1 MNTVTKSFGFALL
14 AGSLTLLACNNG
26 SDTTTTTTS
35 DTTATAADTKP
46 MMAPGGDSG
55 TTNSTNTNK
64 MSDADFVMKASAVN
78 MAEVNAHKAAQT
90 HATIADVKAH
100 AKHMLEDHTKLG
112 NDMKALATKKGWAT
126 ATDAD
131 PNKTQALNDMNSNK
145 KGKDWDAAYLDAQEN
160 DHKEAISMFEK
171 AQNDV
176 QDADLKALITQAL
189 PKLRDHLQMA
199 QDAKSKMK

>member
-1 MNTVTKSFGFALL
+1 MNTFTKSFGVLL
-14 AGSLTLLACNNG
+14 AGSLTLFACNNG
-26 SDTTTTTTS
+26 SDTSTTTR
-35 DTTATAADTKP
+35 DTTATATDTKP
-46 MMAPGGDSG
+46 MMAPSSDSG
-55 TTNSTNTNK
+55 TTSTNNNK

-90 HATIADVKAH
+90 HATTADVKAH
-100 AKHMLEDHTKLG
+100 AKHMLEDHTRLG

-131 PNKTQALNDMNSNK
+131 PSKTQALNDMNSNK

-189 PKLRDHLQMA
+189 PKLRDHLQMV